1 LDPPLDRIRA
11 HLALVANRDLYDPDH
26 IDRVAALSV
35 ALGRRL
41 GLTDAEIADVEQVAR
56 LRDVGQGDGPYR
68 RAEQG
73 EAARR
78 RRVGAA
84 APSTARC

>member
-41 GLTDAEIADVEQVAR
+41 GLTDVAKR
-56 LRDVGQGDGPYR
+56 HSR
-68 RAEQG
+68 RGRAH
-73 EAARR
+73 
-78 RRVGAA
+78 
-84 APSTARC
+84 SSISLTASRIRKS